1 MNFSQAAATHL
12 LPLIFRIVICV
23 VVVPIGWGK
32 MMTQTDFSGSQ
43 LESLTKMGVVDEA
56 NTEESVSERSLYT
69 TAICLEDHGLPE
81 PVITAWVTTL
91 VELVGGG
98 LLLIGLFSR
107 LWALGIAVIMSA
119 SFALE
124 SIPAIQ
130 DFGGIIDLS
139 PPVFNLAAAQLALAA
154 LAIGIVFSGSGVLSL
169 DRSIF
174 GKPKRRKKSRVDEA
188 EEDIDFEE

>member
-1 MNFSQAAATHL
+1 MNFSQAAATHF

-23 VVVPIGWGK
+23 VVIPTGWAK
-32 MMTQTDFSGSQ
+32 MMSQTDFSGTQ
-43 LESLTKMGVVDEA
+43 LESLTNMGVIDEA
-56 NTEESVSERSLYT
+56 NTEEKVSERSLYT
-69 TAICLEDHGLPE
+69 MAIFLDEQGLPE
-81 PVITAWVTTL
+81 PVTTAWVITL
-91 VELVGGG
+91 VELIGGG

-107 LWALGIAVIMSA
+107 LWSLGICVIMSG
-119 SFALE
+119 SFALQ

-139 PPVFNLAAAQLALAA
+139 PSVFNLAAAQLALAA
-154 LAIGIVFSGSGVLSL
+154 LALGIVFSGPGILSL

-174 GKPKRRKKSRVDEA
+174 GKPKRTKKTKVDEA

>member
-1 MNFSQAAATHL
+1 MNFSQAAATHF

-23 VVVPIGWGK
+23 VVIPTGWAK
-32 MMTQTDFSGSQ
+32 MMSQTDFSGTQ
-43 LESLTKMGVVDEA
+43 LESLTNMGVIDEA
-56 NTEESVSERSLYT
+56 NTEEKVSERSLYT
-69 TAICLEDHGLPE
+69 MAIFLDEQGLPE
-81 PVITAWVTTL
+81 PVTTAWVITL
-91 VELVGGG
+91 VELIGGG

-107 LWALGIAVIMSA
+107 LWSLGICVIMSG
-119 SFALE
+119 SFALQ

-139 PPVFNLAAAQLALAA
+139 PSVFNIAAAQLALAA
-154 LAIGIVFSGSGVLSL
+154 LALGIVFSGPGILSL

-174 GKPKRRKKSRVDEA
+174 GKPKRTKKTKVDEA